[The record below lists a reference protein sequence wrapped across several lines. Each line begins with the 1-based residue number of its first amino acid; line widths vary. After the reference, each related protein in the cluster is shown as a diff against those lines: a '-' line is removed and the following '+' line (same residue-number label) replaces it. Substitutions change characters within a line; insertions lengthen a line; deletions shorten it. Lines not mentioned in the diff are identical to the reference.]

1 MHEGSE
7 NFVGVGH
14 LGDFGAEVG
23 RYLAFQAGTGFCDKF
38 DDVIAHALGLIDEPV
53 VKGNAAKNAVES
65 DLVFGRERGIE
76 LCGVKVVHGF
86 KIEREVDASVEG
98 TLMLY
103 EGFHNLN
110 VGTAQHNAQTR
121 AFPVSVD

>member
-1 MHEGSE
+1 MREGPA

-14 LGDFGAEVG
+14 LGDFGAEIG
-23 RYLAFQAGTGFCDKF
+23 RHLAFQAGAGFCDKL

-76 LCGVKVVHGF
+76 LRSVKVIHGL
-86 KIEREVDASVEG
+86 KLEREVDTPVEG
-98 TLMLY
+98 AFMLY

-121 AFPVSVD
+121 VFPVSID